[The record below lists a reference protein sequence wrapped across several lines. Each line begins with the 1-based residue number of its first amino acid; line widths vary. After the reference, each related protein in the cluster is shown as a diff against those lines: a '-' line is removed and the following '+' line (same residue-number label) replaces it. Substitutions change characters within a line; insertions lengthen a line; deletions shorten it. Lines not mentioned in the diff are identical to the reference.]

1 MYIPQCCFKTGYY
14 KNSGALAITICRRT
28 TLGVLPVIPLTI
40 NLGPMK
46 NHCTA
51 IKDIT
56 SPDYKLTK
64 QMQQIM
70 HPRAVLVA
78 YECETTDYSTPRSYL
93 ELRPVNEKGRMG
105 AGIPVTY
112 EFMNS
117 LVESYTESMS
127 GIPHG
132 RIPGNMLLCD
142 SRKGRERYIWYNPP
156 QKRKMYFQ
164 DGLHITDGTFNV
176 S

>member
-1 MYIPQCCFKTGYY
+1 M
-14 KNSGALAITICRRT
+14 NE
-28 TLGVLPVIPLTI
+28 LTI
-40 NLGPMK
+40 
-46 NHCTA
+46 
-51 IKDIT
+51 
-56 SPDYKLTK
+56 

-156 QKRKMYFQ
+156 QKRRTWLVTGGTVRARQHYRRNTFQ
-164 DGLHITDGTFNV
+164 HRKRTARRPALYRCCAFCLP
-176 S
+176 

>member
-1 MYIPQCCFKTGYY
+1 M
-14 KNSGALAITICRRT
+14 NE
-28 TLGVLPVIPLTI
+28 
-40 NLGPMK
+40 
-46 NHCTA
+46 
-51 IKDIT
+51 
-56 SPDYKLTK
+56 LTK

-117 LVESYTESMS
+117 LV
-127 GIPHG
+127 GIIH
-132 RIPGNMLLCD
+132 
-142 SRKGRERYIWYNPP
+142 RKHERNPARTHPREHAPVRL
-156 QKRKMYFQ
+156 QKRARKVHMVQSAAEEKNVLPGRAAHYRRDIQ
-164 DGLHITDGTFNV
+164 RTGRHLRGGTGMHEHTRLQGSNPRRADRTV
-176 S
+176 SGTVLQCNRGGRLPGQLIAKETAGHGFS